1 MEPRDKATDIWR
13 MPGPD
18 RSGRAPTV
26 FTSPLRSFLVDLAA
40 DVREKT
46 ETQLS
51 LIVGERGQVV
61 PWEVISSQDH
71 PVGRGPEDLARLFTE
86 CRQLVVVG
94 PAGSGKTVIAMQLKL
109 LLAPGAPGQP
119 VPVRFP
125 LASWNPHAMS
135 LRTWMARFLRELS
148 PDATAAVS
156 DDGLVTAIKR
166 GSILPLFDGFDE
178 IRELSQPDAEAA
190 IQLAVGAL
198 PAILT
203 SRPLTSLGD
212 ATYPDLPNTTVVRLR
227 PVTQEDTAEYLRA
240 VIRRPGESWTA
251 LVGALAPGSD
261 SPLAMALSS
270 PLMVSLVRGMY
281 SAPAREYGDVSQL
294 LDTAA
299 FPDQVSIERH
309 LLLQAVPAAFA
320 RAQVAPDGEP
330 VDRTAPRDA
339 ERWLRFLAA
348 GVRTHGQIAFW
359 VVARLA
365 PKHRPALVA
374 ALTGGALIGLL
385 AGPFPMLAIGIESC
399 LILGACFGVSFGW
412 AYAEGRRREY
422 EEGTRTGYGGRIR
435 GTDPDLRTF
444 LRRFGVTLTMS
455 LLSVAVAVG
464 LGSLLW
470 RSGSTFAGLD
480 FSGGALGRVLMLL
493 PVGAIGTTLIG
504 YAGGTLTAMV
514 LRSLPKIDM
523 TRTGARARTP
533 AEAVRKDRNATLI
546 IGALA
551 WLVHGVIMA
560 ALLFVVF
567 GAGGV
572 VPGLLSGAA
581 AAVTAG
587 TIFTFWARYRPA
599 HAWLAL
605 RGRLPWRLMDFLREA
620 YLLGVLRQNGNF
632 YEFRHARLQECMA
645 EAYHT
650 GRGLRR
656 R

>member
-1 MEPRDKATDIWR
+1 VEPRDKATDIWQ

-26 FTSPLRSFLVDLAA
+26 FTSPLRSFLIDLAA

-61 PWEVISSQDH
+61 PWEVISSAAR
-71 PVGRGPEDLARLFTE
+71 PAGRGPEDLARLFTE

-94 PAGSGKTVIAMQLKL
+94 PAGSGKTVMAMQLKL

-135 LRTWMARFLRELS
+135 LRTWMVRFLRELS
-148 PDATAAVS
+148 PDATAAMS

-178 IRELSQPDAEAA
+178 IRELSQRDAEAA
-190 IQLAVGAL
+190 IQFAVGAL
-198 PAILT
+198 PAVLT

-212 ATYPDLPNTTVVRLR
+212 ATYPDLPNATVVWLR
-227 PVTQEDTAEYLRA
+227 PVTREDTAEYLRT

-251 LVGALAPGSD
+251 LVGALTPGSG

-270 PLMVSLVRGMY
+270 PLMVSLVRGVY

-294 LDTAA
+294 LDTAR
-299 FPDQVSIERH
+299 FPDQASIERH
-309 LLLQAVPAAFA
+309 LLLQAVPATFA

-330 VDRTAPRDA
+330 VDRIAPRDA
-339 ERWLRFLAA
+339 ERWLMFLAA

-359 VVARLA
+359 GVARMA
-365 PKHRPALVA
+365 PNHRPALVA
-374 ALTGGALIGLL
+374 ALIGGALIGLL
-385 AGPFPMLAIGIESC
+385 AGPFPMLAMGIVSC
-399 LILGACFGVSFGW
+399 LILGACFGAVFGW
-412 AYAEGRRREY
+412 SYSEGRRREY

-435 GTDPDLRTF
+435 GMDADLRTY
-444 LRRFGVTLTMS
+444 LRRTGITLSMC
-455 LLSVAVAVG
+455 LLTTVVAAG

-470 RSGSTFAGLD
+470 RPGSTFAGLE
-480 FSGGALGRVLMLL
+480 FSGGALARFLELFL
-493 PVGAIGTTLIG
+493 AAAISTTLIG
-504 YAGGTLTAMV
+504 YAGGTLTAV
-514 LRSLPKIDM
+514 ILRSFPKIDM

-533 AEAVRKDRNATLI
+533 AEAVRKDRNATLV

-551 WLVHGVIMA
+551 WLVHGGIMA

-572 VPGLLSGAA
+572 LPGLLSGGA

-587 TIFTFWARYRPA
+587 TIFTFWARYRPV

-632 YEFRHARLQECMA
+632 YEFRHARLQECLA
-645 EAYHT
+645 EAYHA
-650 GRGLRR
+650 RR